1 MSVAGAVSAGLE
13 WLKSDA
19 SAGGS
24 EDARVYVHAPL
35 LEVRTPPPSASED
48 APRPVWTLPCESGSA
63 SAGVDAPSPGEN
75 ALAISMAWPGGSAL
89 VRSQPALRQGPF
101 CPCLLGVRARL
112 LGDPQ
117 VCRPSP
123 ARCRASRCGHR

>member
-63 SAGVDAPSPGEN
+63 SAGVDAPSPEMSRTMQM
-75 ALAISMAWPGGSAL
+75 ASDSCSLATADVKHPVVGIK
-89 VRSQPALRQGPF
+89 
-101 CPCLLGVRARL
+101 
-112 LGDPQ
+112 
-117 VCRPSP
+117 
-123 ARCRASRCGHR
+123 